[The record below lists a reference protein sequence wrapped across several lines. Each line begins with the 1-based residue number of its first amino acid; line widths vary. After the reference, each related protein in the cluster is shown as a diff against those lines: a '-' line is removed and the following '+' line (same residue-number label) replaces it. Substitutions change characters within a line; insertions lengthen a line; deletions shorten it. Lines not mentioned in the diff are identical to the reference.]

1 MNANNRPPLLTALLN
16 PVNLAM
22 LALTILAG
30 LCSAWWLAPIGILL
44 WLVMVIVIARDPG
57 VQITF
62 TRQSREPLA
71 QRFQNRFDKLD
82 RARISIFNTLQRAN
96 NHALRRAIEPIQS
109 ALDDLVEHAYQLSLQ
124 MTALDNN
131 FSVQQISSKFDD
143 DIAEM
148 QKNLQ
153 QADNPTD
160 RKEFEQTL
168 ESLKERKGQLKS
180 VGTLLSRFEAQLTGT
195 NNAIDGVVTG
205 IVSLQGRSAKG
216 VEEKVPA
223 LLKVIGTEQDE
234 LKQFDVDLEKNS
246 FI

>member
-1 MNANNRPPLLTALLN
+1 MNNRPPLLTALLN

-22 LALTILAG
+22 LALTVAAG
-30 LCSAWWLAPIGILL
+30 LCSAWWLAPIGIAL

-96 NHALRRAIEPIQS
+96 NPALRRSIEPVQS
-109 ALDDLVEHAYQLSLQ
+109 ALDDVVEHAYQLSLQ

-131 FSVQQISSKFDD
+131 FAVQQVSNKFDD
-143 DIAEM
+143 DIAQME
-148 QKNLQ
+148 KNLRE
-153 QADNPTD
+153 ADNPKD
-160 RKEFEQTL
+160 GREFEQTL
-168 ESLKERKGQLKS
+168 ESLKERKGQMKS

-195 NNAIDGVVTG
+195 NNAIDSVVTG
-205 IVSLQGRSAKG
+205 IVSLQGRSSKG
-216 VEEKVPA
+216 VEEKIPT
-223 LLKVIGTEQDE
+223 LLKVIETEQAE
-234 LKQFDVDLEKNS
+234 LKQFDAELEKTS
-246 FI
+246 LM